1 MRRKGRIATEAPK
14 VILNEE
20 IESARML
27 AGYSVKS
34 DRGILAAMAS
44 PMRDQPETTGD
55 LLLGIKDQM
64 ILLRKSGVGQK
75 KRPQGRE
82 NSDIGG

>member
-1 MRRKGRIATEAPK
+1 MDSDRECRPEPQRTLEGVRRKGRIATEAPK

-20 IESARML
+20 NESARML

-55 LLLGIKDQM
+55 LLLGIKD
-64 ILLRKSGVGQK
+64 
-75 KRPQGRE
+75 
-82 NSDIGG
+82 